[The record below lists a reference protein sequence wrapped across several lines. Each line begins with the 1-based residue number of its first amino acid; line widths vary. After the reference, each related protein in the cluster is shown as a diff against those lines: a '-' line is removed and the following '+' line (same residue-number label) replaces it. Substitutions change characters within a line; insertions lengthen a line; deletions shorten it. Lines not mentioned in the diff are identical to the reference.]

1 MRSAPSPTGE
11 RVPGRVEL
19 STRAIG
25 SFTRSSGTPQHE
37 GLDEL
42 QRVAR
47 PQNPRKH
54 LPHTGITDGRGR
66 IDNRAA

>member
-1 MRSAPSPTGE
+1 MRSAPSPSGE
-11 RVPGRVEL
+11 RVLARVQL

-25 SFTRSSGTPQHE
+25 SFTRSSGVRQHS
-37 GLDEL
+37 LDEL
-42 QRVAR
+42 QRAAR